1 MQPAYIKGD
10 NEQRNVFIFGNP
22 DYDAMLET
30 PGDPPDYIAL
40 TSPAAISGMQ
50 HQREQI
56 SEHHQWSEM
65 LYSDDLKA
73 YEAELLE
80 SLYASSGFQTNLFL
94 FDSAGEKEIKAL
106 QSPFTLHLS
115 LHGYFMENQDFDP
128 SIYQDNRLLR
138 SGILFSGSNRFLE
151 GDVPSL
157 SLNDGLLT
165 TYEIYNLN
173 LASTSL
179 VYLSACETGLG
190 IVANDNA
197 MKSFVKA
204 FQFAGAESVIMSLW
218 TTEPEYEI
226 EFMNLYY
233 YYWLF
238 EDLSKHAAFFKAQN
252 QMRITYER
260 PYFWGSFILL
270 EE

>member
-1 MQPAYIKGD
+1 MTGMQSAHTKVA

-22 DYDAMLET
+22 NYDATLEDH
-30 PGDPPDYIAL
+30 GEQPDYIAL
-40 TSPAAISGMQ
+40 TSPASISGME

-115 LHGYFMENQDFDP
+115 LHGYFMENQDFNP

-138 SGILFSGSNRFLE
+138 SGVLFS
-151 GDVPSL
+151 
-157 SLNDGLLT
+157 
-165 TYEIYNLN
+165 
-173 LASTSL
+173 
-179 VYLSACETGLG
+179 
-190 IVANDNA
+190 
-197 MKSFVKA
+197 
-204 FQFAGAESVIMSLW
+204 
-218 TTEPEYEI
+218 
-226 EFMNLYY
+226 
-233 YYWLF
+233 
-238 EDLSKHAAFFKAQN
+238 
-252 QMRITYER
+252 
-260 PYFWGSFILL
+260 
-270 EE
+270 